1 MTAAT
6 RDRLLDVAMR
16 LFWLKG
22 YGATSIADIL
32 HEAGANAG
40 SLYHFFPTKQDLLLA
55 VLERYRQG
63 IGPML
68 LEPAWEGVDDPI
80 ERVFA
85 LLGRYRRSLEE
96 TECSYGCPIG
106 SLALELHE
114 PDPAV
119 RELLSVNFE
128 GWVAAVQRCL
138 EDAGDRIPAD
148 VDRREL
154 AVFVLTTMEGGVMQA
169 RTHRALET
177 FDASVN
183 RLRDYFNRL
192 QMSAISDQRSAIRD
206 QGVEGPL
213 GMLRALGP
221 TRAAVTRNTQH
232 ATLGSTTQ
240 HHPPSPRRAP

>member
-138 EDAGDRIPAD
+138 EDASDRIPAD

-192 QMSAISDQRSAIRD
+192 QMSAISDQRSAIR
-206 QGVEGPL
+206 E
-213 GMLRALGP
+213 
-221 TRAAVTRNTQH
+221 
-232 ATLGSTTQ
+232 
-240 HHPPSPRRAP
+240 